1 MERTLGIFMIIT
13 DHCTTDGSFVP
24 AIQSLKLGNREIK
37 FPVQTGDQGLKAAPF
52 FLEGFTAGQL
62 ELQNQDADSHGAS
75 SIIYSMH
82 KEKNVLA
89 WILVIGILV
98 ILTITGVAVAGGVWA
113 IQDTTQRA
121 VQPVSDMTSEL
132 STQVARILHP
142 TPTVLPDPVTIINQ
156 IRPLARLETIQ
167 YTVEK
172 VITAE
177 VGQGSLAPLFGDKLL
192 FVGHGYVTAGIDL
205 QDIGAQDFIVENG
218 QIKVHLPEAKIFE
231 ATLDNDK
238 SYVYDRETGML
249 THGDINLE
257 TTARQA
263 AEDQIRQAALDD
275 GILAQAQANAE
286 TYMQS
291 LLNKLGYSQVV
302 FIQAGE

>member
-1 MERTLGIFMIIT
+1 MET
-13 DHCTTDGSFVP
+13 
-24 AIQSLKLGNREIK
+24 N
-37 FPVQTGDQGLKAAPF
+37 
-52 FLEGFTAGQL
+52 
-62 ELQNQDADSHGAS
+62 
-75 SIIYSMH
+75 
-82 KEKNVLA
+82 KNYLP

-98 ILTITGVAVAGGVWA
+98 VILGAAVVVVLTI
-113 IQDTTQRA
+113 QRTTQRV
-121 VQPVSDMTSEL
+121 VQPVSEMTSGL
-132 STQVARILHP
+132 STQVAQILHP
-142 TPTVLPDPVTIINQ
+142 TPTILPDPVTIINQ

-177 VGQGSLAPLFGDKLL
+177 VGQDSLAPLFGDRLL

-205 QDIGAQDFIVENG
+205 EKITSQDLVIEAGM
-218 QIKVHLPEAKIFE
+218 IKVRLPKAEIFV

-263 AEDQIRQAALDD
+263 AEDQIRQAAIED
-275 GILAQAQANAE
+275 GILAQAQTNAE
-286 TYMQS
+286 TFMES
-291 LLNKLGYSQVV
+291 LLNELGYPQ
-302 FIQAGE
+302 G

>member
-1 MERTLGIFMIIT
+1 M
-13 DHCTTDGSFVP
+13 DKNK
-24 AIQSLKLGNREIK
+24 KLL
-37 FPVQTGDQGLKAAPF
+37 P
-52 FLEGFTAGQL
+52 
-62 ELQNQDADSHGAS
+62 
-75 SIIYSMH
+75 
-82 KEKNVLA
+82 

-98 ILTITGVAVAGGVWA
+98 ILAATSAGVIITI
-113 IQDTTQRA
+113 QQTTQQA
-121 VQPVSDMTSEL
+121 VQPVSAMTSDL
-132 STQVARILHP
+132 GTQVAKILHP
-142 TPTVLPDPVTIINQ
+142 TPTILPDPVTIINQ

-177 VGQGSLAPLFGDKLL
+177 VGQGALAPLLGDKLL

-205 QDIGAQDFIVENG
+205 EKLTNPDLVIESGVV
-218 QIKVHLPEAKIFE
+218 KVRLPQAEIFD

-238 SYVYDRETGML
+238 SYVYDRDTGLL

-257 TTARQA
+257 TLARQA

-286 TYMQS
+286 NYLRS
-291 LLNKLGYSQVV
+291 LLSRLGFSQVT
-302 FIQAGE
+302 FIQAGQ

>member
-1 MERTLGIFMIIT
+1 MMNK
-13 DHCTTDGSFVP
+13 D
-24 AIQSLKLGNREIK
+24 
-37 FPVQTGDQGLKAAPF
+37 
-52 FLEGFTAGQL
+52 
-62 ELQNQDADSHGAS
+62 
-75 SIIYSMH
+75 
-82 KEKNVLA
+82 KNLLP
-89 WILVIGILV
+89 WILVIGVLV
-98 ILTITGVAVAGGVWA
+98 ILIIAAIGVVGGVWA
-113 IQDTTQRA
+113 IQRTTQRA
-121 VQPVSDMTSEL
+121 VKPVSDMTSEL

-142 TPTVLPDPVTIINQ
+142 TPTILPDPVTIINQ

-177 VGQGSLAPLFGDKLL
+177 VGQDNLAPLFGDKLL

-205 QDIGAQDFIVENG
+205 QDISAQDFVVENG
-218 QIKVHLPEAKIFE
+218 LIKVHLPEAKIFV

-263 AEDQIRQAALDD
+263 AEDQIKQAALDD
-275 GILAQAQANAE
+275 GILVQAQANAE

-302 FIQAGE
+302 FTHPGE